1 MGGLHFWWPK
11 MTGRLYSDAWGRIA
25 AVILFVGFNL
35 TFLPQFVLGFLGMP
49 RRYHVYPPEF
59 QMLNVLSTAGGTI
72 LGLGYLIPVF
82 YLLWSLFKG
91 QPAGDNQATGLGG
104 RPRRRP
110 RRSTSIRV
118 VTEEAYAYDSSP
130 EGHRG

>member
-1 MGGLHFWWPK
+1 
-11 MTGRLYSDAWGRIA
+11 MTGRLYSDAWGRTA

-82 YLLWSLFKG
+82 YLVWSLFKG
-91 QPAGDNQATGLGG
+91 QPAGDNPWGATGLEWQTPSPPPTFNFD
-104 RPRRRP
+104 RTP
-110 RRSTSIRV
+110 V
-118 VTEEAYAYDSSP
+118 VTEEAYASDSSP
-130 EGHRG
+130 EGYRG